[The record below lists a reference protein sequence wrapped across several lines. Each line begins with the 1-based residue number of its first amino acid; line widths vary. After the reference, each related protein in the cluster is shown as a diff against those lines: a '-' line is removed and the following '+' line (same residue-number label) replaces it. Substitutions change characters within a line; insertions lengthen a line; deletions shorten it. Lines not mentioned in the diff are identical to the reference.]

1 MLFLNQTPTIQST
14 PGSANTC
21 TCNLVP
27 IFNGL
32 NIYGDLKGN
41 IPAVGT
47 TPSIVPIQISGYIPE
62 YGSKGTGEYVL
73 PILAAGG
80 VAMQN
85 AIGIGEYG
93 LPSVVVGGV
102 AYSTPNG
109 IAFPLLEVTGRA
121 KYGTAYE
128 FIPMVVSGSMSVFT
142 PPLHIGITLPI
153 LHVVG
158 KAVTRISMSGNP
170 YILPRMAA
178 TGTALTSS
186 PMRGNPYKFYSMTAT
201 GRAYKTI
208 SATGVA
214 VLPMVRV
221 SGTAI
226 SPPNIAVL
234 PRLSFTG
241 TLAKPKFYQGD
252 MVLRRLNIS
261 GVAIIDSVYT
271 LFKPVVHAALQTAFT
286 RATGEYQLHAVTVT
300 GSATH
305 YVAAGAYTLPKLNAT
320 GTASQTVNLSATIQ
334 LPKVGVQGSF
344 GWGAAITLPKVRVST
359 AVTIGRTVGGV
370 YVVPKV
376 RASGIAVAAQSA
388 PGLVHIYKPKVYG
401 VMVARRSTIGVYK
414 FKAMRATGTIKV
426 GKALTA
432 SYPLPKFKV
441 VGRAVSIPN
450 VSIRYTLRKVAV
462 KGAMIWP
469 QHT

>member
-1 MLFLNQTPTIQST
+1 MLFLNQTPNIGGT
-14 PGSANTC
+14 
-21 TCNLVP
+21 LVP
-27 IFNGL
+27 TNHATCSFIPILSGL
-32 NIYGDLKGN
+32 DISGVLKGN
-41 IPAVGT
+41 IQAVAT
-47 TPSIVPIQISGYIPE
+47 TPSILPIQISGRITG
-62 YGSKGTGEYVL
+62 YGSSGTGVYVL
-73 PILAAGG
+73 PRVAA
-80 VAMQN
+80 
-85 AIGIGEYG
+85 
-93 LPSVVVGGV
+93 GGV

-109 IAFPLLEVTGRA
+109 IAFPLLEVAGKA
-121 KYGTAYE
+121 KYGTSYD

-142 PPLHIGITLPI
+142 PPLHIGITLPL
-153 LHVVG
+153 LHV
-158 KAVTRISMSGNP
+158 AGN
-170 YILPRMAA
+170 
-178 TGTALTSS
+178 ALTSS
-186 PMRGNPYKFYSMTAT
+186 PMSGNPYKLYSIHAN
-201 GRAYKTI
+201 GRAYKMV
-208 SATGVA
+208 SVTGVA

-252 MVLRRLNIS
+252 MVLRRINIS
-261 GVAIIDSVYT
+261 GIAIIDGVYT
-271 LFKPVVHAALQTAFT
+271 LFKPVVRAALQTAFT
-286 RATGEYQLHAVTVT
+286 RATGEYRLHAVTVT

-305 YVAAGAYTLPKLNAT
+305 YVAAGAYPLPKLNAT

-334 LPKVGVQGSF
+334 LPKVEVQGSF
-344 GWGAAITLPKVRVST
+344 GWGAAILLPKVRINT
-359 AVTIGRTVGGV
+359 AVTVGRMLGGV
-370 YVVPKV
+370 CVVPKV
-376 RASGIAVAAQSA
+376 LASGVAVAAKSA

-401 VMVARRSTIGVYK
+401 VMVARRNTIGVYT

-450 VSIRYTLRKVAV
+450 VSIRYTLRKVAI